1 MAADD
6 VVVYHHPTKH
16 TVLHSERANTN
27 SCVGEGEEGMDSFID
42 HDMEDDMAGG
52 EGPPGSAT
60 KKRKGLRGKAL
71 YGVGHG
77 ATPQA
82 AIQPGATPS
91 GAAQTLDP

>member
-1 MAADD
+1 MHRA
-6 VVVYHHPTKH
+6 
-16 TVLHSERANTN
+16 LHSDRAYT
-27 SCVGEGEEGMDSFID
+27 CGCAGEGEDGMDSFID

-52 EGPPGSAT
+52 EGAPGSAT

-82 AIQPGATPS
+82 AIQPGATHS